1 MTFRDRQPSSGSA
14 GDLGDRGLVGNRRAD
29 EVQSPYRTSVPEVER
44 MLGTTLATGLA
55 ETTASV
61 RLGEVGPNSVE
72 RRRPNLAWALFRRLS
87 QVLTLIL
94 IAAIGVSLAIGEVLD
109 ALLILIVLSAD
120 LALGLIYE
128 SFTQYKI
135 NLIQKQVPRVAEI
148 VRSGAARLVP
158 VGSVVPGDIVVLRA
172 GERVPAD
179 IRLARVTGLRIDESV
194 LTGEAGDQEKHAR
207 ALESPAA
214 IADQRN
220 MAFAGTTVTVG
231 HARGIVVATGSRS
244 MLGQIAHRVVMAGW
258 QVTPLE
264 ARLKKLGQG
273 LGVGILV
280 ISALLFSLGMVRGE
294 DPATMFRVVLTL
306 AVAAIPEDLTFILT
320 IALAIGSVRLLRRS
334 AVVRHLTAAET
345 LGDATVVATDKTGTL
360 TTGQL
365 TLRRVEAVADT
376 WNRTGFREA
385 SAHPIFRRALIGAV
399 VGTEAG
405 TADDIVRGSA
415 LERAIRSS
423 LADAGIAP
431 ALLRR
436 EFPLFASL
444 AFDQRHRYRA
454 SLHNDPASPHPV
466 VFVIGAPEILIR
478 RCTAASDGGKSVLLT
493 SELSDM
499 LLERTKAAAAT
510 GTRVLAVAAKHLER
524 DTRTLTHG
532 DIHHLTFLALLH
544 FDDPLRPGMVTSV
557 RDLAGA
563 GVRVILLT
571 GDHIETANAVAR
583 APGILRPAFRS
594 VEGTSVDL
602 LSDELLADT
611 LRTVSVV
618 ARVDPLQKE
627 RMITALQRRGEV
639 VAMVGDGVNDAVAL
653 RRADIGVAV
662 ASATD
667 VAKDASDLVLLE
679 GGLSALTAAV
689 REGRRIR
696 ETVRTVLAFL
706 FSTNLT
712 EILAVTVSLLAAL
725 PLPFLPAQLLWIN
738 VVTDG
743 VVDIALALEPATTR
757 AGDPKPARRRG
768 GIFRPRDLLS
778 MLLTALAGLIP
789 TMVVFQRA
797 LGATGDT
804 AYAQTMA
811 FVTLASVQLLT
822 AFSYRSLE
830 QPIIRLSPWGN
841 PWLLVAEV
849 VSFGLLVLAVHW
861 QPVVQ
866 ILGTVPLTPTDWAT
880 ALVAALVGFLGVEFR
895 KVLIP
900 LFADRS
906 GRQKQ
911 GTRGIASHG
920 VTHHAAGA

>member
-1 MTFRDRQPSSGSA
+1 MIIPLQGEQT
-14 GDLGDRGLVGNRRAD
+14 RRVRSDGALL
-29 EVQSPYRTSVPEVER
+29 PYRLNVPDIER
-44 MLGTTLATGLA
+44 LFGTRLADGLSERGA
-55 ETTASV
+55 LA
-61 RLGEVGPNSVE
+61 RLREVGRNIVE
-72 RRRPNLAWALFRRLS
+72 RRRPSILRAAFRRLS
-87 QVLTLIL
+87 QALTLIL
-94 IAAIGVSLAIGEVLD
+94 ITAMGVSLALGEVSD
-109 ALLILIVLSAD
+109 ALLIGIVLAAD
-120 LALGLIYE
+120 LALGLFYE

-135 NLIQKQVPRVAEI
+135 QLIQKQVPRIAEV
-148 VRSGAARLVP
+148 VRGGAARLVP
-158 VGSVVPGDIVVLRA
+158 AGDVVPGDVVVLRA

-179 IRLARVTGLRIDESV
+179 IRLARVMGLRIDESV
-194 LTGEAGDQEKHAR
+194 LTGEPGDQEKSAR
-207 ALESPAA
+207 VLEGVAT

-231 HARGIVVATGSRS
+231 HARGLVVATGPRS
-244 MLGQIAHRVVMAGW
+244 MLGQLAHRVMTAGW

-264 ARLKKLGQG
+264 ARLRSLGQG
-273 LGVGILV
+273 LGAGILV
-280 ISALLFSLGMVRGE
+280 VVAFLFTLGVVRGE
-294 DPATMFRVVLTL
+294 DPAEMFRAALTL

-365 TLRRVEAVADT
+365 MLRRIEGVADV
-376 WNRTGFREA
+376 WNRAGFREA
-385 SAHPIFRRALIGAV
+385 ATHPLFRRALIGAV

-415 LERAIRSS
+415 LERAVRSS

-436 EFPLFASL
+436 EFPLFSAL

-454 SLHNDPASPHPV
+454 SLHDDPASRDPV
-466 VFVIGAPEILIR
+466 VFVVGAPDVFIP
-478 RCTAASDGGKSVLLT
+478 RCAAVSDGGRSLPLT
-493 SELSDM
+493 ADLART
-499 LLERTKAAAAT
+499 LLERTAAAAAT
-510 GTRVLAVAAKHLER
+510 GTRVLAVATKHLKR
-524 DTRTLTHG
+524 DARELTRE
-532 DIHHLTFLALLH
+532 DVHHLTFLALLH
-544 FDDPLRPGMVTSV
+544 FDDPLRPGVAASV
-557 RDLAGA
+557 RELAGA
-563 GVRVILLT
+563 GVRVVLVT
-571 GDHIETANAVAR
+571 GDHVETANAVAR
-583 APGILRPAFRS
+583 ATGILRVSGRS
-594 VEGTSVDL
+594 IEGSAVES
-602 LSDELLADT
+602 LSDELLADA
-611 LRTVSVV
+611 LRDASVV

-627 RMITALQRRGEV
+627 RIVAALQRRGGV

-667 VAKDASDLVLLE
+667 VAKDASDLVLLD

-712 EILAVTVSLLAAL
+712 EILAVAAALLLAL

-743 VVDIALALEPATTR
+743 VADVALALEPAGTR
-757 AGDPKPARRRG
+757 AGDPAPARKRG
-768 GIFRPRDLLS
+768 VFRLRDLAG

-797 LGATGDT
+797 LAVTGDT

-811 FVTLASVQLLT
+811 FVTLASVQLFT

-830 QPIIRLSPWGN
+830 KSLFRMRPWGN
-841 PWLLVAEV
+841 LWLILAEA
-849 VSFGLLVLAVHW
+849 VSFALLAVAVHW
-861 QPVVQ
+861 PPLVRL
-866 ILGTVPLTPTDWAT
+866 LGTVPLTRGDWVT
-880 ALVAALVGFLGVEFR
+880 VLLAAGLGFLGVEAR
-895 KVLIP
+895 KFLVP
-900 LFADRS
+900 LFLGGSKSRGDKGLVPEPVS
-906 GRQKQ
+906 G
-911 GTRGIASHG
+911 AL
-920 VTHHAAGA
+920 